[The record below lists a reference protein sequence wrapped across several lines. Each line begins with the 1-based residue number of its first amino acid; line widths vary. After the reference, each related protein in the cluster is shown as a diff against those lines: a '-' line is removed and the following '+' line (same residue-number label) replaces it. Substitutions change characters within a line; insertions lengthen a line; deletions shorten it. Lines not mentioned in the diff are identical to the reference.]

1 MPELTKV
8 LTESDVTAQRARA
21 AMDLAPYL
29 QIVELIMRQGGVGG
43 EVTLS
48 GSESQ
53 RTEKR
58 RLSLAAKQSGHQLT
72 WRKAPKGQL
81 RFVLSAPGEP
91 APGGRRR
98 RSAQQ

>member
-21 AMDLAPYL
+21 VMDLAPYL
-29 QIVELIMRQGGVGG
+29 EIVEQITRQGGVGG
-43 EVTLS
+43 EITLS
-48 GSESQ
+48 ANESQ

-58 RLSLAAKQSGHQLT
+58 RLSLAAKQTGHKLT
-72 WRKAPKGQL
+72 WRKSPKGQL
-81 RFVLSAPGEP
+81 RFVLSAPGEQ

-98 RSAQQ
+98 RGAR

>member
-1 MPELTKV
+1 MPQLTRV
-8 LTESDVTAQRARA
+8 LSESDVTAQRARPV
-21 AMDLAPYL
+21 MDLAPYL
-29 QIVELIMRQGGVGG
+29 DMVDRITQQGGVGG

-58 RLSLAAKQSGHQLT
+58 RLSLAAKQRGRKLT

-81 RFVLSAPGEP
+81 RFVLSSPGEH

-98 RSAQQ
+98 KSAQ